1 MATNLRKKRILMILE
16 NQSFPEDTRV
26 LLEALALHEA
36 GYEVT
41 VICPTGT
48 SRKKFEWV
56 RGIRVYRYPEPF
68 EPSGVLGYLFEYG
81 YSMAVAGILASWCS
95 IRHGFDAIHIHC
107 PPDMNVLV
115 GIPFRWIGKKLV
127 IDLHDLSP
135 ELFAAK
141 RNKPSQGIL
150 GKALLFFERLACQS
164 ANALIATNE
173 TQRDVQLTRGGARPD
188 LCYVVRNGPN
198 KQFTSLAEPLSGLK
212 KQGEIL
218 VGFVGAIGVQD
229 TVENFVYVIDKIRQ
243 RRSDIRGIIVGGGPA
258 FEQVRQVAKE
268 LQLDDWMTFTGP
280 VEFAKVPSHIAAF
293 DICVTPDS
301 SNPYNDSCTTI
312 KTMEYMALER
322 PTVAF
327 DTKENR
333 RTAGASALYAQN
345 NDLDQFA
352 ALIEKLADDPQ
363 LRKSMGKEG
372 RRLIDEKYSWDKQK
386 LQLQKVY
393 RDLLYPESKT
403 KLNSLIHDTSA
414 NQPAVP
420 IALHPNLE
428 QPSKITE
435 SIQQDI
441 ANAKLSSCYQCFYR
455 VRPLIPTAAR
465 QWLQKRRNR
474 KLGKQPNWYLPTEIA
489 DYSTSQHSLSIW
501 PNLAEYSL
509 VLTHDVESADGMRMI
524 PQLAEIENKLGLKS
538 CWNIVP
544 FKYKIDRGLLDDL
557 VAQGHEIGIHGYN
570 HDGRLFSSYEEFMRR
585 VPAINRALEDYQA
598 VGFRAPM
605 VHRNLRWMQQLN
617 IEYDASCFDI
627 DPFQAMP
634 GGCGSIWPFMAGKF
648 VELPY
653 TLPQDHT
660 LFVVMQQND
669 DQIWRNKL
677 QFIRQHHGMALM
689 LTHPDYLSSL
699 HKLDIYRRFLSYI
712 LESGTPWHVTP
723 LEMSRWFRSAAHVRS
738 EEKSRLGEPFSV
750 YSQALPGLC
759 DK

>member
-1 MATNLRKKRILMILE
+1 MILE

-26 LLEALALHEA
+26 LLEALALHDV

-41 VICPTGT
+41 VICPTGN

-56 RGIRVYRYPEPF
+56 RGIRVYRYPEPS
-68 EPSGVLGYLFEYG
+68 EPSGVLGYLFEFG
-81 YSMAVAGILASWCS
+81 YSMTVAGILATWCS

-141 RNKPSQGIL
+141 RNKPSRGVL
-150 GKALLFFERLACQS
+150 HKALVFFERLACQS
-164 ANALIATNE
+164 ASALIATNE

-198 KQFTSLAEPLSGLK
+198 KQFTTGVQPKTNLK
-212 KQGEIL
+212 RPGEIL
-218 VGFVGAIGVQD
+218 VGFVGAIGTQD

-243 RRSDIRGIIVGGGPA
+243 RRSDIKGIIIGGGPA
-258 FEQVRQVAKE
+258 FEYVRDVARE
-268 LQLDDWMTFTGP
+268 LTLGDWMTFTGP
-280 VEFAKVPSHIAAF
+280 IEFSQVPSHIAAF

-333 RTAGASALYAQN
+333 RTAGQSALYAQN

-363 LRKSMGKEG
+363 LRRSMGQEG

-386 LQLQKVY
+386 LQLEQVY
-393 RDLLYPESKT
+393 SELFHPENRAEFKT
-403 KLNSLIHDTSA
+403 LAADMNSQSTPLPIVVHPRL
-414 NQPAVP
+414 NQPA
-420 IALHPNLE
+420 ALTKAIE
-428 QPSKITE
+428 
-435 SIQQDI
+435 QDI
-441 ANAKLSSCYQCFYR
+441 TNAKLSSSYQCFYR
-455 VRPLIPTAAR
+455 IRPLIPTAAR

-474 KLGKQPNWYLPTEIA
+474 KLGQKPEWYLPTELA
-489 DYSTSQHSLSIW
+489 DYSIPSPNSSIW
-501 PNLAEYSL
+501 PNEAEYSL
-509 VLTHDVESADGMRMI
+509 VLTHDVESADGMRLI
-524 PQLAEIENKLGLKS
+524 PQLAEIENNLGLRS

-544 FKYKIDRGLLDDL
+544 YKYKVDRGIVNDL

-570 HDGRLFSSYEEFMRR
+570 HDGRLFSSYQEFMRR
-585 VPAINRALEDYQA
+585 VPAINRALEDYKA

-605 VHRNLRWMQQLN
+605 VHRNLRWMQHLK
-617 IEYDASCFDI
+617 IEYDASCFDV

-634 GGCGSIWPFMAGKF
+634 GGCGSLWPFMAGKF

-669 DQIWRNKL
+669 DLLWRNKL
-677 QFIRQHHGMALM
+677 DFIRKHRGMALM
-689 LTHPDYLSSL
+689 LTHPDYLTSF
-699 HKLDIYRRFLSYI
+699 HKLDLYRRFLMHM

-723 LEMSRWFRSAAHVRS
+723 LEMSRWFREATRS
-738 EEKSRLGEPFSV
+738 EKLDR
-750 YSQALPGLC
+750 
-759 DK
+759 